1 MLKNVMKFYELY
13 VKLCPPRF
21 VPWLRSWFP
30 LHTPFLLLQCFPSIP
45 LSSFVEFLVINPNQ
59 AKPSVPHICA
69 STTKERCL
77 YLILRKNFNVR
88 CMGFY
93 VHTYHSWA
101 ITWFFAQTFL
111 QSYNPIYIF
120 TRFQSSHITCIKKKM
135 NNSCYFRQ
143 HVDITKENIFHR
155 VFYIFHRIFIF

>member
-1 MLKNVMKFYELY
+1 MLMNVMKFYELY

-77 YLILRKNFNVR
+77 YLILCKNFNVR

-111 QSYNPIYIF
+111 QSYNQGFQIR
-120 TRFQSSHITCIKKKM
+120 TVHWTVKERGSRFLRLNRGRTGIEPWWHH
-135 NNSCYFRQ
+135 N
-143 HVDITKENIFHR
+143 
-155 VFYIFHRIFIF
+155 

>member
-1 MLKNVMKFYELY
+1 MLMNVMKFYELY

-21 VPWLRSWFP
+21 VPWLHSWFP

-111 QSYNPIYIF
+111 QSYNQGFQIQ
-120 TRFQSSHITCIKKKM
+120 TVHWTVKERGSRFLRLYRGRTGIEPWWRH
-135 NNSCYFRQ
+135 N
-143 HVDITKENIFHR
+143 
-155 VFYIFHRIFIF
+155 

>member
-1 MLKNVMKFYELY
+1 MMLMNVMKFYELY
-13 VKLCPPRF
+13 VKFCPPRF

-30 LHTPFLLLQCFPSIP
+30 LHTPFLLLQCFPSIQ

-59 AKPSVPHICA
+59 TKPSIPHICA

-111 QSYNPIYIF
+111 QSYNQGFQIRTVHWIVKERGS
-120 TRFQSSHITCIKKKM
+120 RFLRLNRGRTGIEPWWRY
-135 NNSCYFRQ
+135 N
-143 HVDITKENIFHR
+143 
-155 VFYIFHRIFIF
+155 